1 MNPTGSIKKM
11 TNSSVLMVNPSS
23 LVSTVHKVANVIL
36 ECRQAGRQVP
46 SRSWLDEASI
56 CLHEFLIDL
65 IDASQQPLA

>member
-1 MNPTGSIKKM
+1 
-11 TNSSVLMVNPSS
+11 MVNPSS